1 VENRTWPALPYAAWR
16 DTCTNL
22 QLRAQVVGKIRLAQT
37 PWVNHSWH
45 VTEYLTARGL
55 TTGPIPY
62 ADRVFDI
69 EFDLLAHRL
78 VVRVSDGATQSM
90 PLVEQPLAEFYAALM
105 TLLRECRL
113 EVRIDRIPNEVPD
126 PVRFDE
132 DRVHRA
138 YDAAAVERFWRALL
152 QIDRVFQ
159 RFRSGFLGK
168 VSPVHFFWGSFDL
181 AVTRFSGRP
190 APLLTNSAPGLP
202 LAVAREAYSHEVSSA
217 GFWPGGSGVDDAS
230 FYSYAY
236 PQPAGFEKS
245 KVLPEQA
252 YYHEELGQFLLP
264 YDVVRNANSP
274 DDTVLSFLQS
284 TYQAAAESAGWD
296 RNLECALGVPRVPRS
311 LTTPPGA
318 A

>member
-1 VENRTWPALPYAAWR
+1 MDNSIWPAIPYSAWR

-22 QLRAQVVGKIRLAQT
+22 QLRSQIVGKIRLTQT
-37 PWVNHSWH
+37 PWLNHSWH
-45 VTEYLTARGL
+45 VTQYLTARGL

-62 ADRVFDI
+62 ADRVFEI
-69 EFDLLAHRL
+69 DLDFLAHRL
-78 VVRVSDGATQSM
+78 IVRASDGCTESLA
-90 PLVEQPLAEFYAALM
+90 LVEQPLADFYRALM
-105 TLLRECRL
+105 ALLAVCRL
-113 EVRIDRIPNEVPD
+113 VVRIDRVPNEMSD
-126 PVRFDE
+126 PIRFDE

-138 YDAAAVERFWRALL
+138 YDAAAVERFFRALL
-152 QIDRVFQ
+152 QIDRVF
-159 RFRSGFLGK
+159 RLFRSGFLGK

-190 APLLTNSAPGLP
+190 APLLESSAPGLP

-245 KVLPEQA
+245 RVRPEQA

-264 YDVVRNANSP
+264 YEVVRTSSSP
-274 DDTVLSFLQS
+274 YETLLSFLES
-284 TYQAAAESAGWD
+284 TYEAAAERAGWD
-296 RNLECALGVPRVPRS
+296 RKLECVLGVPRVPRS
-311 LTTPPGA
+311 L
-318 A
+318 